1 MASPHPRRVKPALER
16 IARALCSH
24 DGLPENT
31 QFEGRPM
38 WESFLPQAR
47 TALTAIRI
55 ATDEMRQAGASAH
68 GPQAH
73 PTASEDAGIT
83 WEAMVDAALHED

>member
-1 MASPHPRRVKPALER
+1 MKSVLER
-16 IARALCSH
+16 IARALCSL

-47 TALTAIRI
+47 AALDAIR
-55 ATDEMRQAGASAH
+55 TPTEEMEQVGMQLLSRMRGHFVDEKDVR
-68 GPQAH
+68 
-73 PTASEDAGIT
+73 DT
-83 WEAMVDAALHED
+83 WTVMVEAELRVN

>member
-1 MASPHPRRVKPALER
+1 MKPVLER

-38 WESFLPQAR
+38 WESFLPQAQA
-47 TALTAIRI
+47 ALSAIRI
-55 ATDEMRQAGASAH
+55 PTEEMRQAGASAH
-68 GPQAH
+68 GQKAH
-73 PTASEDAGIT
+73 PTASEDAGVT
-83 WEAMVDAALHED
+83 WEAMVDAALHEN